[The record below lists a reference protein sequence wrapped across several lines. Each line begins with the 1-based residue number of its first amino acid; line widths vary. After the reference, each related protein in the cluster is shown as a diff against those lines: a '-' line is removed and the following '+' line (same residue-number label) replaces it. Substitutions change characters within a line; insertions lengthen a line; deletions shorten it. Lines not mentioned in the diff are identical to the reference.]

1 MFPLRCPLCGKPL
14 RLDGGSYRCENRH
27 SYDCAKSGYVNLLD
41 SSRKRSKIPGDNK
54 LMSAA
59 RRDFLNKGYYEPLSD
74 ALNSVCLARLSGS
87 SSPVILDAGCGEGYY
102 TSRLAEAFS
111 REGARPEIL
120 GIDISKF
127 AADLAAKRC
136 KVAAFA
142 AASVFHLP
150 VFDRAC
156 DLVLSLFAPYCGEE
170 FLRVLKPGGLFV
182 MAIPGRDHLWELK
195 QAVYETP
202 YKNEVRDYPL
212 DGFEFL
218 SAGKVETVLEL
229 SSREDILHL
238 FEMTPY
244 YYKTSKQDQM
254 RLEELDR
261 LTVTASFELL
271 IYQLKNK

>member
-111 REGARPEIL
+111 RKA
-120 GIDISKF
+120 
-127 AADLAAKRC
+127 
-136 KVAAFA
+136 
-142 AASVFHLP
+142 
-150 VFDRAC
+150 
-156 DLVLSLFAPYCGEE
+156 
-170 FLRVLKPGGLFV
+170 
-182 MAIPGRDHLWELK
+182 PGRRFWGSTSPSLPPTSP
-195 QAVYETP
+195 QNAV
-202 YKNEVRDYPL
+202 KWLPL
-212 DGFEFL
+212 QLPASFIFL
-218 SAGKVETVLEL
+218 FLTAPAISSSACSPLTAGK
-229 SSREDILHL
+229 SS
-238 FEMTPY
+238 
-244 YYKTSKQDQM
+244 S
-254 RLEELDR
+254 
-261 LTVTASFELL
+261 AS
-271 IYQLKNK
+271 